1 MGPMRRF
8 ANHSALATSCLATSL
23 FLSCHTLASE
33 VREYPSCQKVPTD
46 SDVQGAK
53 GAFQAG
59 TVSYNEADY
68 ERAILFWED
77 AYRRD
82 CTATLLL
89 LHLAR
94 AYEGQGNLEQALVAL
109 RAYLDRA
116 PANAPDRAK
125 AERLIVAFQQKLEA
139 KRKVDAEP
147 VVEKKA
153 VDQPP
158 PPEAS
163 KPIQPSTTQGSNGLY
178 VSPII
183 PLAVAGVG
191 ISAFVVGG
199 ILFGT
204 AQADVSDYES
214 QCPGRRCPEDVDDSV
229 LRDADQAKSRRDWG
243 LGIGI
248 TGLVLAGG
256 GVGWYFFNA
265 QQKPSEPPKQANVL
279 PWLSPK
285 VVGLSYRGAF

>member
-1 MGPMRRF
+1 MRRF
-8 ANHSALATSCLATSL
+8 ANHSALAVPCLATSL
-23 FLSCHTLASE
+23 SFFCSHALAGE
-33 VREYPSCQKVPTD
+33 VREYPPCQKVPTE

-94 AYEGQGNLEQALVAL
+94 AHEGHGNLEQALVAL

-116 PANAPDRAK
+116 PGNAPDRAK
-125 AERLIVAFQQKLEA
+125 AERLVVAFQQKLDA
-139 KRKVDAEP
+139 RRKAQSEP
-147 VVEKKA
+147 VPEKEI

-158 PPEAS
+158 PSAEAT
-163 KPIQPSTTQGSNGLY
+163 PVQPRAVQPSNGLY
-178 VSPII
+178 VSPVI
-183 PLAVAGVG
+183 PIALTGVG

-229 LRDADQAKSRRDWG
+229 LKDADQAKSRRDWG
-243 LGIGI
+243 LGVGI

-265 QQKPSEPPKQANVL
+265 QQKPSDPTKQTSFL
-279 PWLSPK
+279 PWLSPR

>member
-1 MGPMRRF
+1 MRRF
-8 ANHSALATSCLATSL
+8 PNQSALATSCLATSL
-23 FLSCHTLASE
+23 LFLCGQASAGE
-33 VREYPSCQKVPTD
+33 VREYPPCDKVPTD

-125 AERLIVAFQQKLEA
+125 AERLVVAFRQKLDT
-139 KRKVDAEP
+139 KRQVQVDPE
-147 VVEKKA
+147 VEKKA

-158 PPEAS
+158 PPAES
-163 KPIQPSTTQGSNGLY
+163 KPVQPSPARESNSLY
-178 VSPII
+178 VSPFI
-183 PLAVAGVG
+183 PVAVAGVG

-204 AQADVSDYES
+204 AQADVNDYES
-214 QCPGRRCPEDVDDSV
+214 QCPGRRCPQDVDSSV
-229 LRDADQAKSRRDWG
+229 LKDAEQARSRRDWG

-248 TGLVLAGG
+248 TGLVLAAG
-256 GVGWYFFNA
+256 GVGWHFFNA
-265 QQKPSEPPKQANVL
+265 QQKPTEPPAQASFAPL
-279 PWLSPK
+279 LSPK
-285 VVGLSYRGAF
+285 VVGFSYRAAF

>member
-1 MGPMRRF
+1 MRRF
-8 ANHSALATSCLATSL
+8 LNRSALAASTLLLCGRALAG
-23 FLSCHTLASE
+23 E
-33 VREYPSCQKVPTD
+33 VHEYKPCQKTPTD

-82 CTATLLL
+82 CTASLLL

-109 RAYLDRA
+109 HAYLERA
-116 PANAPDRAK
+116 PANAPDRPK
-125 AERLIVAFQQKLEA
+125 AERLVSAFQQKLEA
-139 KRKVDAEP
+139 QRKNPPTEEAENQP
-147 VVEKKA
+147 T
-153 VDQPP
+153 QPP
-158 PPEAS
+158 PVAVETKAA
-163 KPIQPSTTQGSNGLY
+163 QPTTTRSNSLY
-178 VSPII
+178 VSPLI
-183 PLAVAGVG
+183 PIAVVGVG

-199 ILFGT
+199 IVYGT
-204 AQADVSDYES
+204 AQADVNDYES
-214 QCPGRRCPEDVDDSV
+214 QCPGRRCPPDVDDSV
-229 LRDADQAKSRRDWG
+229 LKDADAAKSRRDWG

-265 QQKPSEPPKQANVL
+265 GQKPAEPAKQATVL
-279 PWLSPK
+279 PWLSPHIA
-285 VVGLSYRGAF
+285 GLSYRGAF

>member
-1 MGPMRRF
+1 MRRF
-8 ANHSALATSCLATSL
+8 PNHFALAVSCLATASLL
-23 FLSCHTLASE
+23 FLCGQALASE
-33 VREYPSCQKVPTD
+33 VREYPPCQKAPTD

-94 AYEGQGNLEQALVAL
+94 AHEGHGNLEQALVAL

-116 PANAPDRAK
+116 PENAPDRAK
-125 AERLIVAFQQKLEA
+125 AERLVVAFQQKLDA
-139 KRKVDAEP
+139 RRKAESEP
-147 VVEKKA
+147 AVEKKS
-153 VDQPP
+153 VDQSPP
-158 PPEAS
+158 PAES
-163 KPIQPSTTQGSNGLY
+163 KPVQPNPVQPSNGLY
-178 VSPII
+178 VSPVI
-183 PLAVAGVG
+183 PIALTGVG
-191 ISAFVVGG
+191 ISAFIVGG

-214 QCPGRRCPEDVDDSV
+214 QCPGRRCPDDVDDSV
-229 LRDADQAKSRRDWG
+229 LRDADEAKGRRDWG
-243 LGIGI
+243 LGVGI

-265 QQKPSEPPKQANVL
+265 QQKPSSPAKQANFL
-279 PWLSPK
+279 PWLSPRA
-285 VVGLSYRGAF
+285 VGLSYRGAF